1 MKTVTHDYVN
11 RMIGKANSKSH
22 EVIIYFDGEERRY
35 EPGNA
40 RTLPKNAEPGTY
52 VIKIFVPPRKEGEEG
67 TVDEYVIT
75 IDPPEEPTQAAQQ
88 PEPPTPP
95 ARMFE
100 PSGNESV
107 SMLMQMRQMDLES
120 WERERRSMREEI
132 NQLREYFNKM
142 LEVEREKYATALK
155 TERDA
160 YEFRLTLLQGNQA
173 KLDEER
179 AAIRETEQKI
189 IKSELTRK
197 MKGSDDDGMSLK
209 DLMTIV
215 APFLMRS
222 QPAAPQAPTGSTPSD
237 WNKG

>member
-1 MKTVTHDYVN
+1 MKKASVSQIN
-11 RMIGKANSKSH
+11 RFIKKANDTGRKVVMH
-22 EVIIYFDGEERRY
+22 FDEARLEY
-35 EPGNA
+35 ELGRAKMLNED
-40 RTLPKNAEPGTY
+40 KAEPGDY
-52 VIKIFVPPRKEGEEG
+52 IFKIESEEG
-67 TVDEYVIT
+67 GD
-75 IDPPEEPTQAAQQ
+75 PEEYIVKIEEREQVKEPVE
-88 PEPPTPP
+88 PEPLTPP
-95 ARMFE
+95 ARTFE

-237 WNKG
+237 WNQG

>member
-1 MKTVTHDYVN
+1 MKKVSITQIN
-11 RMIGKANSKSH
+11 RFIKKANDTGRKVVMNFDEVEHSYEIGRAKMLDENKS
-22 EVIIYFDGEERRY
+22 EPGDYFYKIEPESGEKEEEYLVKIEER
-35 EPGNA
+35 EQ
-40 RTLPKNAEPGTY
+40 
-52 VIKIFVPPRKEGEEG
+52 VKEHVE
-67 TVDEYVIT
+67 
-75 IDPPEEPTQAAQQ
+75 
-88 PEPPTPP
+88 PEPPPPP
-95 ARMFE
+95 ARTFE

-237 WNKG
+237 WNQG